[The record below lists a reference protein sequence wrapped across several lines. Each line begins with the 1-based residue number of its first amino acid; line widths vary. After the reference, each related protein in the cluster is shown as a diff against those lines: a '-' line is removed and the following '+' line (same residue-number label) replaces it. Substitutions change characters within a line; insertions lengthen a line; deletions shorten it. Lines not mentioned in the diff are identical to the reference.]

1 MQVPLAHLDA
11 AAIEEVSIDLWREL
25 FDEVGWPTSLAGKKH
40 GLSHRDVLEA
50 FEQGESNDDLL
61 LALETLNELGTE
73 TGRAAIVEAMNDR
86 HVAIGILPEASSE
99 REFALRLYVGQR
111 SDASLA
117 DVFAR
122 AQTRI
127 QEAGDHR
134 RYHEFMGKD
143 SKTVVDLEAKRAAL
157 RDSTLQYCRDSDL
170 GEHVHVRA
178 FEDDGMKVFQIIRS
192 HHTKKPLAVV
202 RGSQARAT
210 IEYRPVHADVVR
222 YEPAFGRLRIA
233 ARAASVVEFY
243 RRMFGLVLFDDEMF
257 FMGEPACSLRVLQ
270 ERGRAALTD
279 HGVFGIGFVRMT
291 ECLWERGDRELL
303 HIRSADCFRDIEE
316 LALPITDGCL
326 LLAKL
331 KLQVAGKSTRP
342 VTVTV
347 RVPSRIEVTQKRHE
361 HLVDQFLTKIGIRG
375 AKSRVPE
382 TDLWSLYPWRHPAGV
397 WRSVFDSETDTLVAH
412 GVLVQTQLQSVAS
425 PDHPG
430 GGRVLEAHALSD
442 GEFYGVS
449 RVPETPSR
457 SLSATDL
464 DGLELDVEQFR
475 SHLRSLLGITG
486 TFIAASNGPELLD
499 LGVIDVGGQR
509 LRLTYALRQP
519 SAGAGDI
526 LRTRAASVP
535 SVLLIPTGRTDFSE
549 SARVILDGALP
560 KRLQVVRGAIAAC
573 GLTES
578 VPAVFTAPELARLVV
593 DSRTA
598 SVWIDG
604 VPIGGF
610 TLGTH
615 PFRFLEIVARK
626 CPTAVSTEALGK
638 ALSQGRDDGDTVV
651 RQAKANANKLV
662 RAAMK
667 AAECPCEHD
676 LFPST
681 GGGYRCAIQSYV
693 V

>member
-11 AAIEEVSIDLWREL
+11 SVIEEVSLDLWREL
-25 FDEVGWPTSLAGKKH
+25 FDAVGWPVSLAGKKREF
-40 GLSHRDVLEA
+40 SHEDVLQA

-61 LALETLNELGTE
+61 LALEALNELGTE
-73 TGRAAIVEAMNDR
+73 VGREAIVDAMNDR
-86 HVAIGILPEASSE
+86 HVAVGILPEASSE
-99 REFALRLYVGQR
+99 REFALRLYLGQR

-122 AQTRI
+122 AQTQI
-127 QEAGDHR
+127 QEGGDRR

-143 SKTVVDLEAKRAAL
+143 SEAVDGLETKRPVLAEA
-157 RDSTLQYCRDSDL
+157 TLQYCRDNDL

-178 FEDDGMKVFQIIRS
+178 FEDDGMAVFQIIRS

-243 RRMFGLVLFDDEMF
+243 RRAFGRVLFDDEMF
-257 FMGEPACSLRVLQ
+257 FMGEPACNLRVLQ
-270 ERGRAALTD
+270 ERGRAAFAN
-279 HGVFGIGFVRMT
+279 HGVYGVGHVWMT

-303 HIRSADCFRDIEE
+303 HIRSGDCFRHIEE
-316 LALPITDGCL
+316 LRLPITDGTL
-326 LLAKL
+326 LQAKM
-331 KLQVAGKSTRP
+331 KLQIAGKSTRP

-361 HLVDQFLTKIGIRG
+361 GLVDQFLTTIGIRG
-375 AKSRVPE
+375 ARTRAAE
-382 TDLWSLYPWRHPAGV
+382 ADLWSLYPWRHPAAV
-397 WRSVFDSETDTLVAH
+397 WRSIFRGDTDTLITS
-412 GVLVQTQLQSVAS
+412 GVLVPIQLQSVAS
-425 PDHPG
+425 PDLPG
-430 GGRVLEAHALSD
+430 AGRVLAAQAVSD

-449 RVPETPSR
+449 RIPEVPSR

-464 DGLELDVEQFR
+464 DGLELNVEQFR
-475 SHLRSLLGITG
+475 RHLRSLLDISG
-486 TFIAASNGPELLD
+486 ASVPASNGQELLD
-499 LGVIDVGGQR
+499 LGVVEVGTQR

-519 SAGAGDI
+519 PSGAGDA
-526 LRTRAASVP
+526 LRRLAAAAHA
-535 SVLLIPTGRTDFSE
+535 VLLMPTGQPDSSE
-549 SARVILDGALP
+549 LAKVVLDRPIP
-560 KRLQVVRGAIAAC
+560 KRLQVVRDAVAAC

-578 VPAVFTAPELARLVV
+578 VSAVFTAPDLARLVV
-593 DSRTA
+593 DSKSG

-604 VPIGGF
+604 VQIDGF
-610 TLGTH
+610 TLGTQ
-615 PFRFLEIVARK
+615 PFRFVEMVARQ
-626 CPTAVSTEALGK
+626 CPTVVPTNALVK
-638 ALSQGRDDGDTVV
+638 ELSEGRQDGDTVV
-651 RQAKANANKLV
+651 RHAKLAANKLI

-667 AAECPCEHD
+667 TANCACSDP
-676 LFPST
+676 FPSA
-681 GGGYRCAIQSYV
+681 GGGYRCALQSYV